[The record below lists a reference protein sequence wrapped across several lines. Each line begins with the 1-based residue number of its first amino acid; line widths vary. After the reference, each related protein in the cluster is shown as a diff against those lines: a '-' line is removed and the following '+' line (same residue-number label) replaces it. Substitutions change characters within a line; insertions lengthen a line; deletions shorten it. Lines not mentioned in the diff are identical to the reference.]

1 MPYPRTKLHAERCKQ
16 RASIHL
22 RRWAWAYA
30 LLAAGLLLL
39 QQCFTLGINTSPS
52 LPHRLYVILKQ
63 SHPVKGA
70 LVAFRWHGGGP
81 YRPGVTFVKI
91 LAGIPGDTV
100 TRIDRDFFVNGRP
113 VGTAKPRS
121 RSGAPMHLGPQ
132 GILPPGLYY
141 VYAPH
146 PDSLDSRYAL
156 TGWIAQPQIIGRAY
170 AIF

>member
-1 MPYPRTKLHAERCKQ
+1 MRTLTPIDAERFKQ
-16 RASIHL
+16 RASTHL

-30 LLAAGLLLL
+30 LLAATLLLL

-52 LPHRLYVILKQ
+52 LPHRLYVIHKHSL
-63 SHPVKGA
+63 PAKGE
-70 LVAFRWHGGGP
+70 LVAIRWQGGGP
-81 YRPGVTFVKI
+81 YRPGATFVKI

-100 TRIDRDFFVNGRP
+100 TRIDRDFFVNGLP
-113 VGTAKPRS
+113 VGTAKQKTRIGVPLN
-121 RSGAPMHLGPQ
+121 LGPE
-132 GILPPGLYY
+132 GTLPRGHYY
-141 VYAPH
+141 VRAPH